1 MDESQVDLLPLLHKD
16 LYGELKYAIVF
27 PRIKIY
33 TNLSRIF
40 RDKECK
46 AVTRSIATKAAEVL
60 HVLKDEEVFT
70 MHEVARGMYFLNS
83 GLFDFTSADGTTF
96 EITPDVRTRPE
107 DGFVVHWLA
116 EFALS
121 QHWVHK
127 DGLYARSRAELVV
140 VSRVPLFECL
150 EGVPD
155 IKERLVEE
163 QKKRYERIS
172 NRCGGDFGDWTE
184 HDKAAEEGNIDEQ
197 GVFKRS
203 KFSRA
208 GTQFMRHESFR

>member
-1 MDESQVDLLPLLHKD
+1 MTQHDISKHLKRRVDIYLHDRLEQSRSFMDESEVDLLPLLHKD

-70 MHEVARGMYFLNS
+70 IHEVARGMYFLNS

-96 EITPDVRTRPE
+96 EITPDVRNVPRTALWSIGSQNSRFRNI
-107 DGFVVHWLA
+107 GCTKTGSMHAAGLSWSSSLA
-116 EFALS
+116 
-121 QHWVHK
+121 V
-127 DGLYARSRAELVV
+127 
-140 VSRVPLFECL
+140 
-150 EGVPD
+150 
-155 IKERLVEE
+155 
-163 QKKRYERIS
+163 
-172 NRCGGDFGDWTE
+172 RCSSAS
-184 HDKAAEEGNIDEQ
+184 KA
-197 GVFKRS
+197 S
-203 KFSRA
+203 P
-208 GTQFMRHESFR
+208 T